1 MKSSYLEF
9 LTYIPAWWRIAL
21 APLGM
26 FEIVWNVT
34 KGYWSHQSV
43 KDFGYQWIWRYH
55 HNVYRYILQD
65 ASENNLCD
73 IVEFGPWG
81 PYFQSISTG
90 ADAWVYGNIE
100 RRNQPQSSKIL
111 PTPCA
116 QVFGDPKLPPFLNGS
131 KHHFELL
138 AQVSVCCLFQQF
150 SCYRSKKRQVERCR
164 RKNGS
169 QKNGGCLGRWEW
181 CGCCF
186 VKRDSNRISK
196 VIYNQGRSGW

>member
-1 MKSSYLEF
+1 MENSSC
-9 LTYIPAWWRIAL
+9 TP
-21 APLGM
+21 GN
-26 FEIVWNVT
+26 VWNSLKRNERKLIT
-34 KGYWSHQSV
+34 STCERFQLST
-43 KDFGYQWIWRYH
+43 DMIWRCR
-55 HNVYRYILQD
+55 HNVYRFILQD
-65 ASENNLCD
+65 ASENILCD

-81 PYFQSISTG
+81 PSFQSISTG

-100 RRNQPQSSKIL
+100 YWKEKS
-111 PTPCA
+111 TPIF
-116 QVFGDPKLPPFLNGS
+116 QNLETLNFPISLNGS

-164 RKNGS
+164 RKNAG
-169 QKNGGCLGRWEW
+169 QKNGCCLGRWEW

-186 VKRDSNRISK
+186 VKLDSIRISK